1 MNLFTGR
8 TELEAKPSVVHQRE
22 THFSWLRT
30 RMSVERTLMSWV
42 RTATA
47 LIGFGFTIFQFFE
60 RFNQMPDVA
69 AARSLG
75 TARAIALG
83 LVGAGTGALFIAI
96 LVPRDHPL
104 PLGPGVRGHCG
115 SEKWPPNNAGAPG
128 VSVPRSGR
136 DHCACYDRTAD
147 SPRVGRCD
155 SMRRT

>member
-96 LVPRDHPL
+96 LEYRATIRYL
-104 PLGPGVRGHCG
+104 WGPEFEDIAGVKSGRQTT
-115 SEKWPPNNAGAPG
+115 PALL
-128 VSVPRSGR
+128 VSVFLGVVGII
-136 DHCACYDRTAD
+136 ALATIALRTA
-147 SPRVGRCD
+147 RG
-155 SMRRT
+155 

>member
-1 MNLFTGR
+1 MSFFTGR
-8 TELEAKPSVVHQRE
+8 TELETKPSVMHQRD

-42 RTATA
+42 RTSTA

-69 AARSLG
+69 AARSPG

-96 LVPRDHPL
+96 LEYRATIRYLWSPAFEDI
-104 PLGPGVRGHCG
+104 
-115 SEKWPPNNAGAPG
+115 AGLKN
-128 VSVPRSGR
+128 GR
-136 DHCACYDRTAD
+136 QTTPALLVAVFLAVVGILALATIALRTA
-147 SPRVGRCD
+147 RG
-155 SMRRT
+155 